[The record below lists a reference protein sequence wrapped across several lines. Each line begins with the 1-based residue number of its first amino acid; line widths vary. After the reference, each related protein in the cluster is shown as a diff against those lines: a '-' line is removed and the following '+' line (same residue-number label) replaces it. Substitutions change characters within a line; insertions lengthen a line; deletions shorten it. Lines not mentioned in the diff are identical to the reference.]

1 MSAAVSNPKWARPS
15 ELLRMAHLLVL
26 AIGLNCE
33 LSSFKL
39 LVNRITLIQTR
50 SGTKF
55 LVLYLKECIRLVLGF
70 LNHSSYTKPQK
81 GVQVSVGKSGLPL
94 IIPARLRFFI
104 ARFRDAG
111 NFHDRTVLRIVL
123 SILSFYR
130 VLQFKALPDLSTIT
144 GAFTGVSASFAPA
157 ELRSVLTM
165 FKLKVTGDLSWT
177 ISEAAGPNGPK
188 ATWFS
193 GCDAIALMFHPK
205 QWMSLIGFGIVSR
218 KVSLVSWLLVIQ
230 ILAIPII
237 PLLLLCRVEIPST
250 IGRLVCLT
258 EGGGKR
264 RIIAITDWWTQ
275 ILFKPLHDGLF
286 YQLRKIGQDGT
297 FHQFRPIETWVLPH
311 VRLGA
316 PAYSFDLSA
325 ATDRLP
331 IEFQRQVLS
340 ILIGPV
346 YAWLWVIVLDRK
358 WMFNKAPVRYS
369 VGQPIG
375 AYSSWGMLAFC
386 HHVLVQLAASR
397 AGVVG
402 WFPYY
407 AIVGDDIVIAD
418 KAVADSYQILL
429 RTLGLQISLSK
440 SLISESGLLEFAKRW
455 TSATRGEI
463 SAIAPAL
470 LLQTLRS
477 PHLLAVLIVTLFER
491 SWITFPEQLRVLSV
505 GARKILKI
513 PRTLFALIIATVI
526 GPSGLLRN
534 SHLVTAFAE
543 SWFTTITKGQKGSA
557 VGLIIEAFRRLVE
570 KDIADCAET
579 ARVNFDYFTKTW
591 WRRRLLRGP
600 SLVAGILSIPLM
612 LVSPGFYMYW
622 YAFYKALK
630 SGYSASL
637 NLAGM
642 VNPDLLHEPGS
653 IQFDLLGLEDLAS
666 IDWSRRRKV
675 RDQFAQTQAL
685 IKELESVIRTEVHDS
700 PSLALV
706 PVIGDLE
713 IEEEWESGFDPFP
726 FLDNPRARI
735 YKF

>member
-1 MSAAVSNPKWARPS
+1 M
-15 ELLRMAHLLVL
+15 
-26 AIGLNCE
+26 
-33 LSSFKL
+33 
-39 LVNRITLIQTR
+39 
-50 SGTKF
+50 
-55 LVLYLKECIRLVLGF
+55 KESIRLVLGF
-70 LNHSSYTKPQK
+70 LNHNTYTKPQK
-81 GVQVSVGKSGLPL
+81 GVQVRVGKSGLPL
-94 IIPARLRFFI
+94 VIPAKLRFFI
-104 ARFRDAG
+104 ARFRAAG
-111 NFHDRTVLRIVL
+111 NYHDRTVVRIIL

-157 ELRSVLTM
+157 ELRNVLTL
-165 FKLKVTGDLSWT
+165 FKLRVAGNLSWT

-193 GCDAIALMFHPK
+193 GCDAIALIFHPK
-205 QWMSLIGFGIVSR
+205 QWVCIIAFGIISKRVL
-218 KVSLVSWLLVIQ
+218 LVSWLLCIQ
-230 ILAIPII
+230 ILVIPIL
-237 PLLLLCRVEIPST
+237 PLLLLLQVEVPST

-275 ILFKPLHDGLF
+275 MLFRPLHDGLF
-286 YQLRKIGQDGT
+286 RQLRLIPQDGT
-297 FHQFRPIETWVLPH
+297 FHQWQPIEKWVLPI

-346 YAWLWVIVLDRK
+346 YAWLWVIILDRD
-358 WMFNKAPVRYS
+358 WMFNRAPVRYS
-369 VGQPIG
+369 VGQPMG

-397 AGVVG
+397 AGVSG
-402 WFPYY
+402 WFPSY
-407 AIVGDDIVIAD
+407 AIVGDDIVIAN

-429 RTLGLQISLSK
+429 RTLGLQISISK

-463 SAIAPAL
+463 SAVAPAL

-477 PHLLAVLIVTLFER
+477 PHLLAVLIVSLFER
-491 SWITFPEQLRVLSV
+491 DWLFFPEQLRVLSV
-505 GARKILKI
+505 GVRKILKI
-513 PRTLFALIIATVI
+513 PRSLFALIVATVI

-543 SWFTTITKGQKGSA
+543 SWFSTVTKGQKGSA

-570 KDIADCAET
+570 KDIADVAQT
-579 ARVNFDYFTKTW
+579 AQRNFDYFTKTW
-591 WRRRLLRGP
+591 WRRRLFRGP
-600 SLVAGILSIPLM
+600 SVVAGILSIPLM

-637 NLAGM
+637 NIAGL
-642 VNPDLLHEPGS
+642 VNPDLATTPGS
-653 IQFDLLGLEDLAS
+653 VQFDLLGLEDLAS

-675 RDQFAQTQAL
+675 RDQFAQTAAL
-685 IKELESVIRTEVHDS
+685 IKELQEVIRVEIHDS
-700 PSLALV
+700 PSVALV
-706 PVIGDLE
+706 PLVEVPE

-726 FLDNPRARI
+726 FLSNPRARI